1 VVLAFKVVFV
11 AGTAVV
17 VVFAGFVVFVVVV
30 VVVGFGVVVVVV
42 AGLDILIYFNNYKK
56 IIDSVNFSF
65 FIIYNRSRIE

>member
-1 VVLAFKVVFV
+1 MVLAFKVVF
-11 AGTAVV
+11 VV

-30 VVVGFGVVVVVV
+30 VVVGFGKVVVVVV
-42 AGLDILIYFNNYKK
+42 GLDILIYFNNYKK